1 MKSAKWLLLW
11 WLLALVWIGVTGVG
25 AYDAMSPLYVKKR
38 ITVTLN
44 GVGTVRFVFSNAQ
57 AHNEIIYEMESEW
70 APRMAETPQAF
81 VDQTITSPYDL
92 FVRAHAVRLGLQFG
106 LIALLPPLVLM
117 GLAWFWSIRRARPA
131 LAPGDSPTHP
141 LEK

>member
-1 MKSAKWLLLW
+1 MKSGKWLLLW
-11 WLLALVWIGVTGVG
+11 LLLVLVWIGVTGVS
-25 AYDAMSPLYVKKR
+25 AYNAMSPLYVKKR

-44 GVGTVRFVFSNAQ
+44 GVGTVRFIFSNAQ
-57 AHNEIIYEMESEW
+57 AHNEIIYEMKSEW

-92 FVRAHAVRLGLQFG
+92 FVRAHVARLGLKFG
-106 LIALLPPLVLM
+106 LIALVPPLVLM
-117 GLAWFWSIRRARPA
+117 VLGWFWSIRRARSA
-131 LAPGDSPTHP
+131 LAPRDSPAQP